1 MGKYWRNIRTTQE
14 MRWIGAHEPYVRG
27 KRRNLPTDW
36 DDIRRK
42 DISDRSWK
50 SNTKFSRQWMKGLR
64 WK

>member
-1 MGKYWRNIRTTQE
+1 

-50 SNTKFSRQWMKGLR
+50 NNTKFRRQWMKGLR
-64 WK
+64 